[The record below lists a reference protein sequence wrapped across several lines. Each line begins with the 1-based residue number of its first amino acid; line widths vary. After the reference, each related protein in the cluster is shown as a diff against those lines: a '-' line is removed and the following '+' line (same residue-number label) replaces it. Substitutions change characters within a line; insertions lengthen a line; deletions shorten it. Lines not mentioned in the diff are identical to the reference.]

1 MSSTLQNMKILII
14 DDNPALVIVFANLL
28 RIKGFSVTT
37 ETTLK
42 AGLQNLENESYHAV
56 FVDAPLEDYNGKQIL
71 TILQENQVFQKTNVF
86 LFSGVDV
93 FELDKWKKHG
103 LCSYLKKPVKRGIIL
118 KALDDVRMKILSTDS
133 QITSK
138 LIIAE

>member
-1 MSSTLQNMKILII
+1 MKILII
-14 DDNPALVIVFANLL
+14 DDNPVLVIVFANLL

-56 FVDAPLEDYNGKQIL
+56 FVDAPLDNYNGKQIL

-86 LFSGVDV
+86 LFSGMDV
-93 FELDKWKKHG
+93 LELDKWEKQG
-103 LCSYLKKPVKRGIIL
+103 LYSYLKKPVKRSAII
-118 KALDDVRMKILSTDS
+118 KALEDVRMKTLSTDS
-133 QITSK
+133 QNTSK

>member
-1 MSSTLQNMKILII
+1 MKILII
-14 DDNPALVIVFANLL
+14 DDNPDLTIIFANLL

-37 ETTLK
+37 EATLK

-56 FVDAPLEDYNGKQIL
+56 FVDAPLDNYNEKQIL

-93 FELDKWKKHG
+93 FELDKWKKQG
-103 LCSYLKKPVKRGIIL
+103 LYSHLKKPVRRSIII

-133 QITSK
+133 QIASK
-138 LIIAE
+138 LVIAE